1 MFSRILWRKSPRCP
15 ETRLASH
22 DDERAVV
29 HQPLPGR
36 AGTLFKRH
44 AIVSRLPDKR
54 LRSHTRGQCY
64 RRTRQRAAARPALCG
79 NLHVHLEVCSGI
91 PAAGGVMHTL
101 NLRLSAEELG
111 WIAADGQ
118 DRFLIVDDILLPL
131 VRQMAPL
138 HAFEKVLV
146 FRFSGAAL
154 GDDAAGLID
163 YDEFIAGGDADNFS
177 PLPHAEDDP
186 IAICYTSGT
195 TSRPKCVAYSHR
207 STVLL
212 STEFHQAIA
221 VDGAQMGGDGLHGC
235 GF

>member
-29 HQPLPGR
+29 DQPLPGR

-44 AIVSRLPDKR
+44 AIVSRLPDNR

-91 PAAGGVMHTL
+91 PAAGGVMHPLT
-101 NLRLSAEELG
+101 LRLSAEVPG
-111 WIAADGQ
+111 WIAGDGQ

-131 VRQMAPL
+131 VRLVAPL
-138 HAFEKVLV
+138 NAFEKVLV
-146 FRFSGAAL
+146 VRFPGAAL
-154 GDDAAGLID
+154 GEGAAGLVD
-163 YDEFIAGGDADNFS
+163 TRQLQVAMPQALPGDRRDPAQTDRQVLDAAAAGDVSQNRVVPTQGGQA
-177 PLPHAEDDP
+177 
-186 IAICYTSGT
+186 
-195 TSRPKCVAYSHR
+195 AYNS
-207 STVLL
+207 
-212 STEFHQAIA
+212 
-221 VDGAQMGGDGLHGC
+221 
-235 GF
+235 